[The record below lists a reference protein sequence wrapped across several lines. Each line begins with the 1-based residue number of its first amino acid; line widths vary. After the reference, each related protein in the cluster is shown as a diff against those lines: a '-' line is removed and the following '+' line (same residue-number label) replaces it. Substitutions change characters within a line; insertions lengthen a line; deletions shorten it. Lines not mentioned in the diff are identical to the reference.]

1 MNQLVNM
8 AAKIRYMSSGEHSV
22 PLVVRAA
29 IGRSWGQGAQH
40 SQAFHSYFMHIPGIK
55 VVAPTTPHDAKGCLI
70 ASIRD
75 NNPVI
80 FVEHRMLYSNTGFVP
95 NELYEVEF
103 GKGRVLVEGTD
114 ITLVGVSYTVTDC
127 IRAALALKE
136 IGISA
141 EVIDPVSLSPIDY
154 EIIRKSANKTKKV
167 LVVDNGWLT
176 CGFSSEV
183 IADLGINCSDLNLDR
198 MGYLESPCPT
208 TRVLEDGFY
217 PNPENVAI
225 KANQMCNGDKNWK
238 PEKIS
243 REEIN
248 SFKGTLLIMDNKKN
262 LENAIKQC
270 WNDNPSNEFDIDK
283 PIVRLH
289 EPTFNADEIIA
300 FTNQMLT
307 TKVTMGEKVTEFEKK
322 YCSKYSYGHGV
333 SNNSGSSANLLM
345 LSVLT
350 SKLTENI

>member
-1 MNQLVNM
+1 MGDLKEINYGEAIYEGCYQEMEKDDSVFVYGLGVDDPKGHYGTSKDLHKTFGSKRSFDMPLSEDAMTGVGIGAALAGLRPIYVHQRMDFLLLCMSQLVNM
-8 AAKIRYMSSGEHSV
+8 AAKIRYMSSGQHSV

-40 SQAFHSYFMHIPGIK
+40 SQSFHSYFMHVPGIK

-80 FVEHRMLYSNTGFVP
+80 FLEHRMLYSNTGYVP
-95 NELYEVEF
+95 SETYEVEF

-127 IRAALALKE
+127 IRAALALKK

-167 LVVDNGWLT
+167 LVVDNGWIT
-176 CGFSSEV
+176 CGFSAEI
-183 IADLGINCSDLNLDR
+183 IADLGINCSGLNLDR

-208 TRVLEDGFY
+208 TRVLEDAFY
-217 PNPENVAI
+217 PSPETVAI
-225 KANQMCNGDKNWK
+225 KANQMCNGDTNWK

-243 REEIN
+243 RDEIN
-248 SFKGTLLIMDNKKN
+248 SFKG
-262 LENAIKQC
+262 
-270 WNDNPSNEFDIDK
+270 PF
-283 PIVRLH
+283 
-289 EPTFNADEIIA
+289 
-300 FTNQMLT
+300 
-307 TKVTMGEKVTEFEKK
+307 
-322 YCSKYSYGHGV
+322 
-333 SNNSGSSANLLM
+333 
-345 LSVLT
+345 
-350 SKLTENI
+350 

>member
-1 MNQLVNM
+1 MDNLKEINYGEAIYEGCYQEMEKDDSVFVYGLGVDDPKGHYGTSKDLHKVFGEKRNFDMPLSEDAMTGVGIGAALAGLRPIYVHQRMDFLLLCMNQLVNM
-8 AAKIRYMSSGEHSV
+8 AAKLRYMSSGQHSV

-40 SQAFHSYFMHIPGIK
+40 SQSFHSYFMHIPGIK

-80 FVEHRMLYSNTGFVP
+80 FLEHRMLYSNTGYVP
-95 NELYEVEF
+95 SETYEVEF

-127 IRAALALKE
+127 IRAALALKK

-167 LVVDNGWLT
+167 LVVDNGWIT
-176 CGFSSEV
+176 CGFSAEI
-183 IADLGINCSDLNLDR
+183 IADLGINCSGLNLDR

-208 TRVLEDGFY
+208 TRVLEDAFY
-217 PNPENVAI
+217 PSPETVAI
-225 KANQMCNGDKNWK
+225 KANQMCNGDTNWK

-243 REEIN
+243 RDEIN
-248 SFKGTLLIMDNKKN
+248 SFKG
-262 LENAIKQC
+262 
-270 WNDNPSNEFDIDK
+270 PF
-283 PIVRLH
+283 
-289 EPTFNADEIIA
+289 
-300 FTNQMLT
+300 
-307 TKVTMGEKVTEFEKK
+307 
-322 YCSKYSYGHGV
+322 
-333 SNNSGSSANLLM
+333 
-345 LSVLT
+345 
-350 SKLTENI
+350 

>member
-1 MNQLVNM
+1 
-8 AAKIRYMSSGEHSV
+8 MSSGEHSV

-248 SFKGTLLIMDNKKN
+248 SFKG
-262 LENAIKQC
+262 
-270 WNDNPSNEFDIDK
+270 PF
-283 PIVRLH
+283 
-289 EPTFNADEIIA
+289 
-300 FTNQMLT
+300 
-307 TKVTMGEKVTEFEKK
+307 
-322 YCSKYSYGHGV
+322 
-333 SNNSGSSANLLM
+333 
-345 LSVLT
+345 
-350 SKLTENI
+350 

>member
-1 MNQLVNM
+1 MDNFKEINYGEAIYEGCYQEMEKDDSVFVYGLGVDDPKGHYGTSKDLHKAFGEKRNFDMPLSEDAMTGVGIGAALAGLRPIYVHQRMDFLLLCMNQLVNM
-8 AAKIRYMSSGEHSV
+8 AAKLRYMSSGQHSV

-40 SQAFHSYFMHIPGIK
+40 SQSFHSYFMHIPGIK

-80 FVEHRMLYSNTGFVP
+80 FLEHRMLYSNTGYVP
-95 NELYEVEF
+95 SETYEVEF

-127 IRAALALKE
+127 IRAALALKK
-136 IGISA
+136 IGISV

-167 LVVDNGWLT
+167 LVVDNGWIT
-176 CGFSSEV
+176 CGFSAEI
-183 IADLGINCSDLNLDR
+183 IADLGINCSGLNLDR

-208 TRVLEDGFY
+208 TRVLEDAFY
-217 PNPENVAI
+217 PSPETVAI
-225 KANQMCNGDKNWK
+225 KANQMCSGDTNWK

-243 REEIN
+243 RDEIN
-248 SFKGTLLIMDNKKN
+248 SFKG
-262 LENAIKQC
+262 
-270 WNDNPSNEFDIDK
+270 PF
-283 PIVRLH
+283 
-289 EPTFNADEIIA
+289 
-300 FTNQMLT
+300 
-307 TKVTMGEKVTEFEKK
+307 
-322 YCSKYSYGHGV
+322 
-333 SNNSGSSANLLM
+333 
-345 LSVLT
+345 
-350 SKLTENI
+350 

>member
-1 MNQLVNM
+1 MPLSEDAMTGVGIGAALAGLRPIYVHQRMDFLLLCMNQLVNM
-8 AAKIRYMSSGEHSV
+8 AAKLRYMSSGQHSV

-40 SQAFHSYFMHIPGIK
+40 SQSFHSYFMHIPGIK

-80 FVEHRMLYSNTGFVP
+80 FLEHRMLYSNKGYVP
-95 NELYEVEF
+95 CETYEVEF

-114 ITLVGVSYTVTDC
+114 ITLIGVSYTVTDC
-127 IRAALALKE
+127 IRAALALKK

-167 LVVDNGWLT
+167 LVVDNGWIT
-176 CGFSSEV
+176 CGFSAEI
-183 IADLGINCSDLNLDR
+183 IADLGINCSGLNLDR

-208 TRVLEDGFY
+208 SRVLEDAFY
-217 PNPENVAI
+217 PSPESVTI
-225 KANQMCNGDKNWK
+225 KANQMCNGDADWK

-243 REEIN
+243 RDEIN
-248 SFKGTLLIMDNKKN
+248 SFKG
-262 LENAIKQC
+262 
-270 WNDNPSNEFDIDK
+270 PF
-283 PIVRLH
+283 
-289 EPTFNADEIIA
+289 
-300 FTNQMLT
+300 
-307 TKVTMGEKVTEFEKK
+307 
-322 YCSKYSYGHGV
+322 
-333 SNNSGSSANLLM
+333 
-345 LSVLT
+345 
-350 SKLTENI
+350 

>member
-1 MNQLVNM
+1 MGDLKEINYGEAIYEGCYQEMEKDDSVFVYGLGVDDPKGHYGTSKDLHKAFGSKRNFDIPLSEDAMTGVGIGAALGGLRPIYVHQRMDFLLLCMNQLVNM
-8 AAKIRYMSSGEHSV
+8 AAKIRYMSSGQHSV

-40 SQAFHSYFMHIPGIK
+40 SQSFHSYFMHVPGIK

-80 FVEHRMLYSNTGFVP
+80 FLEHRMLYSNTGYVP
-95 NELYEVEF
+95 SETYEVEF

-127 IRAALALKE
+127 IRAALALKK

-154 EIIRKSANKTKKV
+154 KIIRKSANKTKKV
-167 LVVDNGWLT
+167 LVVDNGWMT
-176 CGFSSEV
+176 CGFSSEI
-183 IADLGINCSDLNLDR
+183 IADLGINCSNLNLDR

-208 TRVLEDGFY
+208 TKVLEDAFY
-217 PNPENVAI
+217 PSPESVAI
-225 KANQMCNGDKNWK
+225 KAHQMCDGDKDWK

-243 REEIN
+243 RDEIN
-248 SFKGTLLIMDNKKN
+248 LFKG
-262 LENAIKQC
+262 
-270 WNDNPSNEFDIDK
+270 PF
-283 PIVRLH
+283 
-289 EPTFNADEIIA
+289 
-300 FTNQMLT
+300 
-307 TKVTMGEKVTEFEKK
+307 
-322 YCSKYSYGHGV
+322 
-333 SNNSGSSANLLM
+333 
-345 LSVLT
+345 
-350 SKLTENI
+350 

>member
-1 MNQLVNM
+1 MDNFKEINYGEAIYEGCYQEMEKDDSVFVYGLGVDDPKGHYGTSKDLHKAFGEKRNFDMPLSEDAMTGVGIGAALAGLRPIYVHQRMDFLLLCMNQLVNM
-8 AAKIRYMSSGEHSV
+8 AAKLRYMSSGQHSV

-40 SQAFHSYFMHIPGIK
+40 SQSFHSYFMHIPGIK

-80 FVEHRMLYSNTGFVP
+80 FLEHRMLYSNTGYVP
-95 NELYEVEF
+95 SETYEVEF

-127 IRAALALKE
+127 IRAALALKK

-167 LVVDNGWLT
+167 LVVDNGWIT
-176 CGFSSEV
+176 CGFSAEI
-183 IADLGINCSDLNLDR
+183 IADLGINCAGLNLDR

-208 TRVLEDGFY
+208 TRVLEDAFY
-217 PNPENVAI
+217 PSPETVAI
-225 KANQMCNGDKNWK
+225 KANQMCNGDTNWK

-243 REEIN
+243 RDEIN
-248 SFKGTLLIMDNKKN
+248 SFKG
-262 LENAIKQC
+262 
-270 WNDNPSNEFDIDK
+270 PF
-283 PIVRLH
+283 
-289 EPTFNADEIIA
+289 
-300 FTNQMLT
+300 
-307 TKVTMGEKVTEFEKK
+307 
-322 YCSKYSYGHGV
+322 
-333 SNNSGSSANLLM
+333 
-345 LSVLT
+345 
-350 SKLTENI
+350 

>member
-1 MNQLVNM
+1 MDNLKEINYGEAIYEGCYQEMEKDDSVFVYGLGVDDPKGHYGTSKDLHKAFGEKRNFDMPLSEDAMTGVGIGAALAGLRPIYVHQRMDFLLLCMNQLVNM
-8 AAKIRYMSSGEHSV
+8 AAKIRYMSSGQHSV

-40 SQAFHSYFMHIPGIK
+40 SQSFHSYFMHVPGIK

-80 FVEHRMLYSNTGFVP
+80 FLEHRMLYSNTGYVP
-95 NELYEVEF
+95 SETYEVEF

-127 IRAALALKE
+127 IRAALALKK

-154 EIIRKSANKTKKV
+154 EIIRKSASKTKKV
-167 LVVDNGWLT
+167 LVVDNGWIT
-176 CGFSSEV
+176 CGFSAEI
-183 IADLGINCSDLNLDR
+183 IADLGINCSGLNLDR

-208 TRVLEDGFY
+208 TRVLEDAFY
-217 PNPENVAI
+217 PSPESVAI
-225 KANQMCNGDKNWK
+225 KANQMCNGDADWK

-243 REEIN
+243 RDEIN
-248 SFKGTLLIMDNKKN
+248 SFKG
-262 LENAIKQC
+262 
-270 WNDNPSNEFDIDK
+270 PF
-283 PIVRLH
+283 
-289 EPTFNADEIIA
+289 
-300 FTNQMLT
+300 
-307 TKVTMGEKVTEFEKK
+307 
-322 YCSKYSYGHGV
+322 
-333 SNNSGSSANLLM
+333 
-345 LSVLT
+345 
-350 SKLTENI
+350 

>member
-1 MNQLVNM
+1 MGDLKEINYGEAIYEGCYQEMEKDDSVFVYGLGVDDPKGHYGTSKDLHKTFGSKRSFDMPLSEDAMTGVGIGAALAGLRPIYVHQRMDFLLLCMSQLVNM
-8 AAKIRYMSSGEHSV
+8 AAKIRYMSSGQHSV

-40 SQAFHSYFMHIPGIK
+40 SQSFHSYFMHVPGIK

-80 FVEHRMLYSNTGFVP
+80 FLEHRMLYSNTGYVP
-95 NELYEVEF
+95 SETYEVEF

-127 IRAALALKE
+127 LRAALALKK

-167 LVVDNGWLT
+167 LVVDNGWIT
-176 CGFSSEV
+176 CGFSSEI
-183 IADLGINCSDLNLDR
+183 IADLGINCSNLNLDR

-208 TRVLEDGFY
+208 TKVLEDAFY
-217 PNPENVAI
+217 PSPESVAI
-225 KANQMCNGDKNWK
+225 KANEMCDGDKDWK
-238 PEKIS
+238 PEKIF
-243 REEIN
+243 RDEIR
-248 SFKGTLLIMDNKKN
+248 SFKG
-262 LENAIKQC
+262 
-270 WNDNPSNEFDIDK
+270 PF
-283 PIVRLH
+283 
-289 EPTFNADEIIA
+289 
-300 FTNQMLT
+300 
-307 TKVTMGEKVTEFEKK
+307 
-322 YCSKYSYGHGV
+322 
-333 SNNSGSSANLLM
+333 
-345 LSVLT
+345 
-350 SKLTENI
+350 

>member
-8 AAKIRYMSSGEHSV
+8 AAKIRYMSSGQHSV

-40 SQAFHSYFMHIPGIK
+40 SQSFHSYFMHVPGIK

-80 FVEHRMLYSNTGFVP
+80 FLEHRMLYSNTGYVP
-95 NELYEVEF
+95 SETYEVEF
-103 GKGRVLVEGTD
+103 GKGRILVEGTD

-127 IRAALALKE
+127 IRAALALKK

-154 EIIRKSANKTKKV
+154 EIIRKSASKTKKV
-167 LVVDNGWLT
+167 LVVDNGWIT
-176 CGFSSEV
+176 CGFSAEI
-183 IADLGINCSDLNLDR
+183 IADLGINCSGLNLDR

-208 TRVLEDGFY
+208 TRVLEDAFY
-217 PNPENVAI
+217 PSPESVAI
-225 KANQMCNGDKNWK
+225 KANQMCNGDADWK

-243 REEIN
+243 RDEIN
-248 SFKGTLLIMDNKKN
+248 SFKG
-262 LENAIKQC
+262 
-270 WNDNPSNEFDIDK
+270 PF
-283 PIVRLH
+283 
-289 EPTFNADEIIA
+289 
-300 FTNQMLT
+300 
-307 TKVTMGEKVTEFEKK
+307 
-322 YCSKYSYGHGV
+322 
-333 SNNSGSSANLLM
+333 
-345 LSVLT
+345 
-350 SKLTENI
+350 